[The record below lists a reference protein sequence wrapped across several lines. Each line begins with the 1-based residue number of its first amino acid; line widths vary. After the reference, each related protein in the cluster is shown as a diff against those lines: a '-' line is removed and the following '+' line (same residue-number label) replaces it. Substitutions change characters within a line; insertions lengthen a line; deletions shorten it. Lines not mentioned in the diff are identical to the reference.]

1 LTPGDRRFYT
11 LAVTVQ
17 VTTAAAGVARVR
29 PGGEAM
35 VGKLSVRSLDPRGKR
50 VFVRV
55 DYNVPLTPA
64 GAVADDARIAASL
77 PTLEWLLARGA
88 RLVLASHLGRPKG
101 LRDERFTLRPVQAA
115 LARLLRRP
123 VAFAP
128 DCVGPEAEKASLSLV
143 DGEVLLLENLRF
155 HPGETRN
162 DPEFCRALAALADMY
177 VDDAF
182 GSAHRAHASVAG
194 ICQHLRPAAGGLLLD
209 RELTALA
216 RLVGEDVARPYA
228 AVLGGAKVSDK
239 IPLLRTLLP
248 RVDALLIG
256 GAMAYTFLAARGIA
270 TGASRV
276 EAESL
281 ELAAEIAR
289 ACASGHPRLLLPE
302 DHIAVRELAA
312 GAEPHPI
319 SAAAIP
325 SGWIGVD
332 IGEGTRTRFSEELR
346 RARTVL
352 WNGPVGWFET
362 PPFDAGTRHIAEELA
377 ASSAFTVV
385 GGGDSAA
392 AVRRFGLAERFGH
405 VSTGGGATLEFLA
418 GEPLPGITALDE
430 A

>member
-1 LTPGDRRFYT
+1 
-11 LAVTVQ
+11 
-17 VTTAAAGVARVR
+17 
-29 PGGEAM
+29 

-55 DYNVPLTPA
+55 DFNVPLTPE
-64 GAVADDARIAASL
+64 GAVADDARIVASL

-88 RLVLASHLGRPKG
+88 RLVVASHLGRPQG
-101 LRDERFTLRPVQAA
+101 TPDPRFTLRPVQAV
-115 LARLLRRP
+115 LARLLGRP
-123 VAFAP
+123 VGFAP
-128 DCVGPEAEKASLSLV
+128 ECVGPAAERASLALG
-143 DGEVLLLENLRF
+143 DGELLLLENLRF

-162 DPEFCRALAALADMY
+162 DPQFCRALAALAEMY

-194 ICQHLRPAAGGLLLD
+194 ICAYLRPAAGGLLLD

-216 RLVGEDVARPYA
+216 RLVGDDVERPYA
-228 AVLGGAKVSDK
+228 ALLGGAKVADK

-256 GAMAYTFLAARGIA
+256 GAMAYTFLAARGIP
-270 TGASRV
+270 TGDSRV

-281 ELAAEIAR
+281 ATAAEIAR
-289 ACASGHPRLLLPE
+289 ACSSGRPRLLLPE
-302 DHIAVRELAA
+302 DHVVVRELTA
-312 GAEPHPI
+312 GAE
-319 SAAAIP
+319 SRLVDAAAIP
-325 SGWIGVD
+325 AGWIGVD
-332 IGEGTRTRFSEELR
+332 IGAGTSRRFATELR
-346 RARTVL
+346 GARTVL

-362 PPFDAGTRHIAEELA
+362 PPFDAGTRRLAEELA
-377 ASSAFTVV
+377 GGKAFTVV

-392 AVRRFGLAERFGH
+392 AVRRFGLADRFGH

-418 GEPLPGITALDE
+418 GDPLPGIAALTE